1 MIKIKLLPGAKF
13 APCLDENAGYD
24 LYSMIEHILPP
35 MVSHLFPVGIMTAFP
50 KEWVGLIFDRS
61 GMGVKGIMRQAGVID
76 SGYRGEWKVKLINLG
91 TEVIHI
97 TKEKAIA
104 QVVFVPCM
112 KGIEFV
118 DTLPD
123 SIRGDKWNGSTDV
136 IPSK

>member
-1 MIKIKLLPGAKF
+1 
-13 APCLDENAGYD
+13 
-24 LYSMIEHILPP
+24 
-35 MVSHLFPVGIMTAFP
+35 MVSHLFPVGIMTSFP

-118 DTLPD
+118 DVLPD

-136 IPSK
+136 ISSK

>member
-13 APCLDENAGYD
+13 SPCLDENAGYD
-24 LYSMIEHILPP
+24 LFSTIEYILPP

-91 TEVIHI
+91 TEVIQI

-104 QVVFVPCM
+104 QVVFVPVM

-123 SIRGDKWNGSTDV
+123 SIRGDKWNGSSDV
-136 IPSK
+136 K